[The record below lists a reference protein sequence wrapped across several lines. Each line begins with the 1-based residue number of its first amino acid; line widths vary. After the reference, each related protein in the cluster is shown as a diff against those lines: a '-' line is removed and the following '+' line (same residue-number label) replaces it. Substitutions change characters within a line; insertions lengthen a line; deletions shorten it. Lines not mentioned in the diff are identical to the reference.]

1 MKRLISILIMTFL
14 MSQSSIAQNGL
25 EYSTQ
30 PMSMKQRSVQNVPR
44 LKKVKLFRSNPYRV
58 THRYIDDSDDDYV
71 DDDYLMSPYRRQ
83 DLFKVIVLDDGI
95 SDNVRWRLFLAR
107 QLAVLKHQSTHH

>member
-1 MKRLISILIMTFL
+1 MKRLISILIMTLL
-14 MSQSSIAQNGL
+14 MSQSSVAQNGL

-30 PMSMKQRSVQNVPR
+30 PMSMKQRSVQSVPR
-44 LKKVKLFRSNPYRV
+44 LKKVKFFRSNPYRL

-83 DLFKVIVLDDGI
+83 DLFKVVVLDDGI

-107 QLAVLKHQSTHH
+107 QLAVLKHQSTYH